1 MPRKKQGLGARGALA
16 MKERLRKKNQIVEK
30 AHKKTKLKYQKYGVR
45 KKPGKVAKISGR
57 AIGSYTAGSGRLGGS
72 SRSGG
77 SGRLGGGG
85 KRSKIGGS
93 QRIGGSQ
100 LHQKRVYPGGSA
112 LVGGAY
118 LGDSAQVF
126 QGNKNTYYPA
136 FRREQRRLHDF
147 KGRLAHKSG
156 RLI

>member
-85 KRSKIGGS
+85 KRSLRHDAEHRGIVAAADA
-93 QRIGGSQ
+93 RVERER
-100 LHQKRVYPGGSA
+100 KR
-112 LVGGAY
+112 
-118 LGDSAQVF
+118 DQ
-126 QGNKNTYYPA
+126 
-136 FRREQRRLHDF
+136 
-147 KGRLAHKSG
+147 
-156 RLI
+156 I